1 MMTGIGVQHRS
12 ESVFTFDRNPCS
24 RWSGIRSYH
33 GWNHHAV
40 IAALTCMFLQLE
52 RRRGTTPLPTFSEV
66 RNWVREIVAALY
78 FVETPRLMKLALS
91 FLRDP
96 PVILRPHRAP
106 T

>member
-1 MMTGIGVQHRS
+1 
-12 ESVFTFDRNPCS
+12 
-24 RWSGIRSYH
+24 
-33 GWNHHAV
+33 
-40 IAALTCMFLQLE
+40 
-52 RRRGTTPLPTFSEV
+52 V